1 MVLFINLCM
10 SGMVFFGEIFLSDSF
25 FDFVY
30 FMLVFV
36 RRKELLNG
44 IIEYLFFIYFIF
56 INKIFCFLI
65 YKLKLMVF
73 FYVFYYLN
81 FFIFLFVLY
90 GLIFLLIIFFYFFY
104 YL

>member
-36 RRKELLNG
+36 RRKESLNG

-56 INKIFCFLI
+56 IYKIFCFLI

-73 FYVFYYLN
+73 FLCFY
-81 FFIFLFVLY
+81 IFK
-90 GLIFLLIIFFYFFY
+90 FFYFFVCFLWFNFFIY
-104 YL
+104 NIFLFF